1 MEINGI
7 CSNTKYNITGIKL
20 PWVGLDID
28 GCKYLTG
35 HATCDNRVTFLIAML
50 YYKF

>member
-1 MEINGI
+1 MEINVI
-7 CSNTKYNITGIKL
+7 RNITRYDITGIKL

-35 HATCDNRVTFLIAML
+35 HATCANRVTF
-50 YYKF
+50 